1 MRKITILLAFLFM
14 LGANLAQA
22 QTRTIS
28 GKVTSS
34 EDGSGLPGVT
44 VLVKGT
50 QMGTITDLDGNYTLN
65 VAPEHE
71 TLVFRFVGMKT
82 IEKEIGDQK
91 TINVSMETD
100 ALMMDEVVVTAIG
113 ITRQAKALGYSATT
127 VTGDDLNKAAPV
139 SMMSSL
145 QGKVAGVS
153 IANTSG
159 APGASTSVIVRGYS
173 SINGSNQPLY
183 VVDGSPVENSRVGAT
198 TTSRSQDFGN
208 AANDI
213 NPDLIESVTILK
225 GASATAL
232 YGSRAAN
239 GAVIIT
245 TKKGKLAQGK
255 SGKINVNFS
264 TSADFSTPLRIPQLQ
279 NTYGQGWSGLWASNE
294 NGSWGP
300 KMDGKTRPWGNV
312 VDNSQLTKPFSAQE
326 NNLKDFYDIGSTY
339 NNTISISGGNEHST
353 FLFSYNNVNSDGVV
367 PTDADSYKRNDFALK
382 GSITNGKFSA
392 SGSANYVRKDSKFVT
407 TGQGTSAGSTM
418 FQEIIQTPR
427 DLSIVDMADY
437 NNKFYNVDNFYTP
450 YAQNPYFVLNENG
463 NNFLSERFY
472 GNTYF
477 KYDFTSELSVNARLS
492 TDVINSML
500 KDWQAVAIP
509 KKGSPNEGNTSVG
522 GVSEQS
528 YYSREFNSDVMV
540 NYTKKLN
547 KSLNLDALVGW
558 NVLQRNH
565 REQITTVEALTIPE
579 YYSLSNSPNA
589 PTEASAYYENKRLYG
604 IYAQADLSFK
614 DYLFLNVV
622 ARNDW
627 SSTLPKDKNSFFYP
641 GVGLS
646 FILTEAVSALEGNN
660 ILSFAK
666 LRASWGMTGNDA
678 DPYSIYS
685 TLVAAD
691 INLGFGDIQFP
702 IDGVTAFEMGDE
714 LGNGE
719 LQPEITSEWEIGADL
734 RFLQSRI
741 GIDIAYYS
749 KETDGQIMPISIAP
763 SSGYTTRVVNLGV
776 VSNKGIELAINLV
789 PVKSR
794 NFTWDLTYTYT
805 QNRSEV
811 VSLPN
816 GIEKYTL
823 YSAYGIEYNAVV
835 GEPLGQFLGQ
845 TQKYTEDGRVIVS
858 SSNGIP
864 VNNTDK
870 VVYGTSEADYFMGLS
885 SNLRYKNW
893 NLGAT
898 LDYQKGGLF
907 YSYTARLNYFVG
919 NATNTMYNDR
929 NPFIV
934 PNSVN
939 EIDNGDG
946 TFSYVENTTPIDKS
960 NINEYWNQTTN
971 NSISQEHVLD
981 KTFMKLRELTLSYNV
996 PQSFLTKTP
1005 FNSFTITAFG
1015 RNLLMWTP
1023 EENNFID
1030 PESTTYGNDL
1040 RGQFGEFAV
1049 GPTVRSFGVKLQLS
1063 F

>member
-1 MRKITILLAFLFM
+1 MRKITILLTFLFFI
-14 LGANLAQA
+14 GATIANA

-28 GKVTSS
+28 GKVTST
-34 EDGSGLPGVT
+34 DGEGIPGVT
-44 VLVKGT
+44 VQVQGT
-50 QMGTITDLDGNYTLN
+50 TVGTVSDIDGNYSLN
-65 VAPEHE
+65 VSPDAEV
-71 TLVFRFVGMKT
+71 LVFKYVGMKT
-82 IEKEIGDQK
+82 VQSTIGDQT
-91 TINVSMETD
+91 TIFITMETD
-100 ALMMDEVVVTAIG
+100 AVVMGEVVVTALG
-113 ITRQAKALGYSATT
+113 ITRESKALGYAATT
-127 VTGDDLNKAAPV
+127 VTGEDLNKTAPV

-153 IANTSG
+153 ISNTSG
-159 APGASTSVIVRGYS
+159 APGASTSVIVRGFS
-173 SINGSNQPLY
+173 SINGNNQPLY
-183 VVDGSPVENSRVGAT
+183 VIDGSPVENTRIGAT
-198 TTSRSQDFGN
+198 TTDRSQDFGN

-213 NPDLIESVTILK
+213 NPDLVESVTILK

-245 TKKGKLAQGK
+245 TKKGKLSKGK
-255 SGKINVNFS
+255 KGAINVNFS
-264 TSADFSTPLRIPQLQ
+264 TSADFTTPLRTPQLQ
-279 NTYGQGWSGLWASNE
+279 NTFGQGWSGLWASNE

-300 KMDGKTRPWGNV
+300 KVDGKVRPWGNV

-326 NNLKDFYDIGSTY
+326 NNLADFYDVGTTF
-339 NNTISISGGNEHST
+339 NNTVSISGGNDHST
-353 FLFSYNNVNSDGVV
+353 FLFSYNNVNADGVV

-382 GSITNGKFSA
+382 GSITNGKFFM

-407 TGQGTSAGSTM
+407 TGQGTSAGNTM

-437 NNKFYNVDNFYTP
+437 NNAFYDVDNFYTP

-472 GNTYF
+472 GNAFF
-477 KYDFTSELSVNARLS
+477 KYDFTSEISVNARLS

-509 KKGSPNEGNTSVG
+509 EVGSPNEGNTSVG

-540 NYTKKLN
+540 NYNKKIN
-547 KSLNLDALVGW
+547 KDFDLQALVGW
-558 NVLQRNH
+558 NVLQKNYRD
-565 REQITTVEALTIPE
+565 QITTVEELTIPE

-589 PTEASAYYENKRLYG
+589 PTEASSYYEDKRLYG
-604 IYAQADLSFK
+604 VYASADLSFRN
-614 DYLFLNVV
+614 YLFLNAV

-627 SSTLPKDKNSFFYP
+627 SSTLPKNSNSFFYP

-646 FILTEAVSALEGNN
+646 FILTEAIPALNESQS
-660 ILSFAK
+660 ISFVK
-666 LRASWGMTGNDA
+666 VRASWGKTGNDA

-685 TLVAAD
+685 TMVAGNV
-691 INLGFGDIQFP
+691 NLGFGDITFP
-702 IDGVTAFEMGDE
+702 LDGVTAFEIGNE
-714 LGNGE
+714 LGNSE
-719 LQPEITSEWEIGADL
+719 LQPEITSEWEVGIDF
-734 RFLQSRI
+734 RFLQNRI
-741 GIDIAYYS
+741 GIDAAYYS

-763 SSGYTTRVVNLGV
+763 SCGYTTRVVNLGV
-776 VSNKGIELAINLV
+776 VSNKGVELALNIV
-789 PVKSR
+789 PIKTN
-794 NFTWDLTYTYT
+794 NFTWDLTYTFT
-805 QNRSEV
+805 QNKSNV

-816 GIEKYTL
+816 GIDKYTL
-823 YSAYGIEYNAVV
+823 YTAYGIEFNAVV
-835 GEPLGQFLGQ
+835 GEPLGQFSGQ
-845 TQKYTEDGRVIVS
+845 TQKLTEDGKVIVS

-870 VVYGTSEADYFMGLS
+870 EVYGTSEPDYYMGLTTG
-885 SNLRYKNW
+885 LKYKNW
-893 NLGAT
+893 ALGGA
-898 LDYQKGGLF
+898 LEYQKGGLF

-946 TFSYVENTTPIDKS
+946 TFSYVENTTAIAKS

-971 NSISQEHVLD
+971 NSISQEHVLN
-981 KTFMKLRELTLSYNV
+981 KSYMKLRELTLSYNV
-996 PQSFLTKTP
+996 PQAYLNKT
-1005 FNSFTITAFG
+1005 FINSLVITAYG

-1040 RGQFGEFAV
+1040 DGQFGEFAV

>member
-14 LGANLAQA
+14 LGGNFANA

-28 GKVTSS
+28 GKVTSAD
-34 EDGSGLPGVT
+34 DGGGIPGVT

-50 QMGTITDLDGNYTLN
+50 QVGTITDINGNYTLDIS
-65 VAPEHE
+65 PDYE

-82 IEKEIGDQK
+82 VEVPIGDQ
-91 TINVSMETD
+91 TNISIVMETD

-113 ITRQAKALGYSATT
+113 ITRKAKALGYAATT
-127 VTGDDLNKAAPV
+127 VSGDDLNKAAPV

-159 APGASTSVIVRGYS
+159 APGASSSVIVRGYS
-173 SINGSNQPLY
+173 SITGNNQPLY
-183 VVDGSPVENSRVGAT
+183 VVDGSPIENSRVGAT
-198 TTSRSQDFGN
+198 TTNRSQDFGN

-239 GAVIIT
+239 GAIIIT
-245 TKKGKLAQGK
+245 TKKGQLGLGK
-255 SGKINVNFS
+255 PGKINVNFS

-279 NTYGQGWSGLWASNE
+279 NTFGQGWSGQWASNE

-300 KMDGKTRPWGNV
+300 RLDGKVRPWGNV

-339 NNTISISGGNEHST
+339 NSTISLSGGNEYST
-353 FLFSYNNVNSDGVV
+353 FLFSYNNVNADGVV
-367 PTDADSYKRNDFALK
+367 PTNADSYKRNDLSLK
-382 GSITNGKFSA
+382 GSITNGKFTA
-392 SGSANYVRKDSKFVT
+392 TGSANYVRKASKFVT
-407 TGQGTSAGSTM
+407 TGQGASTGATM
-418 FQEIIQTPR
+418 FQEIIQIPR
-427 DLSIVDMADY
+427 DISIVDLSDY
-437 NNKFYNVDNFYTP
+437 TNKFYDVDNYFTP

-463 NNFLSERFY
+463 DNFLSERFY
-472 GNTYF
+472 GNAFF
-477 KYDFTSELSVNARLS
+477 KYDFTSELSANARFS
-492 TDVINSML
+492 TDVINSTL
-500 KDWQAVAIP
+500 KDWQAIAIP
-509 KKGSPNEGNTSVG
+509 KKGTPNEGNTAVG

-528 YYSREFNSDVMV
+528 YLSREFNSDVMV
-540 NYTKKLN
+540 NYNKEINSDFNLN
-547 KSLNLDALVGW
+547 ALVGW
-558 NVLQRNH
+558 NVLQTNYRD
-565 REQITTVEALTIPE
+565 QITTVQALTIPDF
-579 YYSLSNSPNA
+579 YSLSNSPNA
-589 PTEASAYYENKRLYG
+589 PTEASSFYRNKRLYG
-604 IYAQADLSFK
+604 IYGQFDLGFK

-627 SSTLPKDKNSFFYP
+627 SSTLPKGKNSFFYP

-646 FILTEAVSALEGNN
+646 FVISDAIAALKESQA
-660 ILSFAK
+660 ISFAK

-678 DPYSIYS
+678 PVYTIFSK
-685 TLVAAD
+685 LVPG
-691 INLGFGDIQFP
+691 NVGLGFGEIMFP
-702 IDGVTAFEMGDE
+702 IDGVSSFEIGNV
-714 LGNGE
+714 LGNAD
-719 LQPEITSEWEIGADL
+719 LQPEITTEWEVGADL

-741 GIDIAYYS
+741 GIDVAYYS
-749 KETDGQIMPISIAP
+749 KETDGQIMQVNIAA
-763 SSGYTTRVVNLGV
+763 SSGYTSRYINLGV
-776 VSNKGIELAINLV
+776 VSNKGIELALNLV
-789 PVKSR
+789 PIKTT
-794 NFTWDLTYTYT
+794 NFTWDLTYTFT
-805 QNRSEV
+805 QNKSNV
-811 VSLPN
+811 VSLPE
-816 GIEKYTL
+816 GLEKYTL
-823 YSAYGIEYNAVV
+823 YDAYGIEFNAVV
-835 GEPLGQFLGQ
+835 GQPLGQFIGH
-845 TQKYTEDGRVIVS
+845 TQKYTDDGKVIVS
-858 SSNGIP
+858 ASNGIP

-870 VVYGTSEADYFMGLS
+870 SVYGTSEPDYMMGLS
-885 SNLRYKNW
+885 TNFRFKNW

-898 LDYQKGGLF
+898 LDYQKGGIF

-919 NATNTMYNDR
+919 NATNTLYNDR

-934 PNSVN
+934 PNSVI

-946 TFSYVENTTPIDKS
+946 TFSYEENTTPIDKS

-971 NSISQEHVLD
+971 NSISREHMLD
-981 KTFMKLRELTLSYNV
+981 KTFLKLRELTLTYSL
-996 PQSFLTKTP
+996 PQSMLASTP
-1005 FNSFTITAFG
+1005 FTNLSITAFG